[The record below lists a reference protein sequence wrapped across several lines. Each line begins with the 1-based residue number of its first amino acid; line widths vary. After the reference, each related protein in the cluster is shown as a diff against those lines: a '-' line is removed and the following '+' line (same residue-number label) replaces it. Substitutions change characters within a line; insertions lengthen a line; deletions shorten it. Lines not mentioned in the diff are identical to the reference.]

1 MNHKKHLALNRLLIT
16 AMVPIITL
24 SFAGCSFLGVTIG
37 SDTSSAA
44 AKKVSTGKVSKGNL
58 TVGLVEDGRINRS
71 FTNLNFSVS
80 GTIKTINV
88 QVGQSVKA
96 GDTLASLDDTT
107 LKQTVSTAQSKLN
120 MDTAQYNAAV
130 AAHKLNVLTEQNKL
144 NNVQNAYNANPTDQT
159 KAALDLEQQTYDN
172 LVNYDQ
178 SVIKAQAQ
186 VTSDQSDLTT
196 AQQNLNNV
204 VLKAPSDGVITS
216 IANKVGEVITI
227 SSGNG
232 NASAFSSSS
241 SSTFMVLEDPN
252 VINVSS
258 SVTEGDI
265 SGITVGQAMV
275 ISIDALSLT
284 NITGKVTTVSSKG
297 SVDSSG
303 IVTYTATGTLDKAD
317 TNIMDGMTC
326 SITFLKKQLTNV
338 LMVPTKAVF
347 IENGKQYV
355 KVQQTSGGKTTTVKK
370 AVTCGLSNGT
380 QTEVTD
386 GLTEGETVI
395 LGSVIK

>member
-1 MNHKKHLALNRLLIT
+1 MNHKKRLAFKWLMVT
-16 AMVPIITL
+16 VMVPIITL
-24 SFAGCSFLGVTIG
+24 SFAGCSFLGLTIG
-37 SDTSSAA
+37 ADSSSAA
-44 AKKVSTGKVSKGNL
+44 AKKVSTGKVTKGNL

-144 NNVQNAYNANPTDQT
+144 NTAQNAYNANPTDQT

-196 AQQNLNNV
+196 AQQNLNNII
-204 VLKAPSDGVITS
+204 LKAPSDGLITS
-216 IANKVGEVITI
+216 IANKVGEVITV
-227 SSGNG
+227 SNGNG
-232 NASAFSSSS
+232 NSASLNSN

-265 SGITVGQAMV
+265 SGITVGQTMV
-275 ISIDALSLT
+275 ISIDALGLN
-284 NITGKVTTVSSKG
+284 NISGKVATVSSKG

-303 IVTYTATGTLDKAD
+303 IVTYTATGTLDKANAD
-317 TNIMDGMTC
+317 IKDGMTC

-338 LMVPTKAVF
+338 LIVPTKAVF

-355 KVQQTSGGKTTTVKK
+355 KVQQTSGGTTKTVKK